1 MVPGL
6 VLASTNQREY
16 CIQVQPCLT
25 VARRPNACLGHRDGI
40 NVPGHARSTR
50 LLPKEV
56 LPSVPDVFCP
66 YRACFASPVGLEDVA
81 CYARRSQPSR
91 LGRKTVLL
99 RRGQRTA
106 GQTSRISDTYP
117 SPRVPEYTI
126 LSLRRVILSRL
137 KGQAELQ
144 RGPTHECTPPEKIA
158 RFIISWPSGLVYVL
172 SYSTVAVLS
181 PLSELLGTT

>member
-106 GQTSRISDTYP
+106 EGKHQESAIRTLHQGFQNTQSCLYDVLYCHGQKGRQSSSGALPMSAPHPRRSLDSSYRGPRDLSMYSRI
-117 SPRVPEYTI
+117 
-126 LSLRRVILSRL
+126 RL
-137 KGQAELQ
+137 
-144 RGPTHECTPPEKIA
+144 
-158 RFIISWPSGLVYVL
+158 
-172 SYSTVAVLS
+172 
-181 PLSELLGTT
+181 